1 MDKLFDYNNIPEGTP
16 EAVIVV
22 AQWGGG
28 NYYIDDCQRGK
39 SIRITPDTFWKIVEQ
54 AHHLINDVELNMEVQ

>member
-1 MDKLFDYNNIPEGTP
+1 MDKLYADLPDGPEP
-16 EAVIVV
+16 VIIIT
-22 AQWGGG
+22 QWGGG

-54 AHHLINDVELNMEVQ
+54 AHHLINDVELNTEAAQ